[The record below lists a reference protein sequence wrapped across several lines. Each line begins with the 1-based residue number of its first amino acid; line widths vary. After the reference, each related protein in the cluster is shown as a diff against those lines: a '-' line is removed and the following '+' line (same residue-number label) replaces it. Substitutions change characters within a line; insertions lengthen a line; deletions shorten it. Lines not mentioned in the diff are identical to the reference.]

1 MNTIFRI
8 LWFEDEPTWFR
19 MEQMRIKE
27 ILKNHYLIPDISR
40 KDGEEFDVTE
50 LTGNDYDLILMD
62 YKLAEGKTGDTI
74 VSAIRE
80 NNILTDILF
89 YSSEEQ
95 NMLSALSKGM
105 PSIDGV
111 YLTKRD
117 YAIFTEKAEKLIGKI
132 VKRSE
137 DVVNL
142 RGFVLDNTSDF
153 ELRIKEIL
161 NICWQKF
168 NDEQK
173 ASLTEK
179 TIALLN
185 SKKSWITKQVETTKT
200 KDNVFLYANNEEH
213 LLSVADRLD
222 IIQAALPILF
232 LNYNLPNSL
241 CPSDFKRYYIDKINV
256 YRNKLGHIKFG
267 EKLIRIKGKDVEIN
281 QELHR
286 FLRKNIAEVE
296 GTINN
301 LEKYIT
307 QNM

>member
-8 LWFEDEPTWFR
+8 LWFEDELTWFR
-19 MEQMRIKE
+19 MEQMRIEE
-27 ILKNHYLIPDISR
+27 ILKKHYLIPYISR
-40 KDGEEFDVTE
+40 KDGEGFDVAE

-62 YKLAEGKTGDTI
+62 YKLAGGKTGDTI

-95 NMLSALSKGM
+95 NMLLALSKGM
-105 PSIDGV
+105 PSIDGI
-111 YLTKRD
+111 YLTKRN

-173 ASLTEK
+173 KSLTEK
-179 TIALLN
+179 TIELLN
-185 SKKSWITKQVETTKT
+185 EKNSGITEGVEKT
-200 KDNVFLYANNEEH
+200 KDKGFSYANNEKY
-213 LLSVADRLD
+213 LLTVADRLG
-222 IIQAALPILF
+222 IIQAALKILF
-232 LNYNLPNSL
+232 LDYNLPKSL
-241 CPSDFKRYYIDKINV
+241 CPSNFKKYYSDKINV

-267 EKLIRIKGKDVEIN
+267 EKLIQIEGKAVEIN

-286 FLRKNIAEVE
+286 LLRKNIAEVE
-296 GTINN
+296 ETINN

-307 QNM
+307 KNM